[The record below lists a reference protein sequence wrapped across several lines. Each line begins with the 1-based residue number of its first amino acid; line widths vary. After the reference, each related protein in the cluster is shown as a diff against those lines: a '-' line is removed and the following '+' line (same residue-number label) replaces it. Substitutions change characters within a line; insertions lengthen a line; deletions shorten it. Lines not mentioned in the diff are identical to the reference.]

1 MSNDEP
7 RDPFL
12 EKFYS
17 RIHPSVAQSF
27 TPAQIAA
34 IKLAFGARTWGAHTV
49 DIRFSFPLLWRRF
62 YFVFLAGRE
71 QRPAER
77 RAAERHRA
85 PFASLGNAAIT
96 VIFALVVGI
105 PILLS
110 LFLVQAALSAGGS
123 GSSSFLAQIA
133 DQLGQLFH

>member
-1 MSNDEP
+1 MVNDEP

-34 IKLAFGARTWGAHTV
+34 IKLAFGARTWGAHAI
-49 DIRFSFPLLWRRF
+49 DIRLSFPLFWRRF
-62 YFVFLAGRE
+62 YLVLLAGRE
-71 QRPAER
+71 QRHPER
-77 RAAERHRA
+77 AREGGRH
-85 PFASLGNAAIT
+85 PFATLANAVIT
-96 VIFALVVGI
+96 VIFCLVVGI

-110 LFLVQAALSAGGS
+110 LYMLQLALSVGGGS
-123 GSSSFLAQIA
+123 GSFLS
-133 DQLGQLFH
+133 QLMEQLNQLFK

>member
-1 MSNDEP
+1 MNKDEP

-12 EKFYS
+12 EKFFS

-71 QRPAER
+71 QRPPER
-77 RAAERHRA
+77 RAEERHRA
-85 PFASLGNAAIT
+85 PFASLGNALIT
-96 VIFALVVGI
+96 VIFVLVVGI

-110 LFLVQAALSAGGS
+110 LFLVQAALTMGGGGS
-123 GSSSFLAQIA
+123 GSFFSQIA
-133 DQLGQLFH
+133 EQLGQLFR